1 MAKNLVCLSLV
12 NCPSL
17 TEVPSSLQYLD
28 KLEEL
33 DLDLSY
39 NLTSFPMLDSKV
51 LRKLAIRR
59 CLDMTTCP
67 TISQNMKSLHLAE
80 TSIKE
85 VPQSVA
91 SELESLYLNDC
102 PEVTKFPDYL
112 EDIEELYLNGTPIKA
127 LPELPPS
134 LTTLTTHDCPSL
146 ETVTSTINIAWLWH
160 RLDFRNCFK
169 LDQKPLVAAMHL
181 KIQSGEEIKGF
192 DETIRMV
199 LPGSEIP
206 EWFGDKGIGS
216 SLTIQLPSNCHQ
228 LKGIAFCL
236 VFPPPLPYH
245 EMPYEFDDHPE
256 VRVNVVCHVKSKNGE
271 HDGDDEVVLNS
282 LKTCDS
288 DHMILHY
295 VLRLVNNLSKYSGN
309 EVTFKFYHAVSPWGR
324 RVDHEIRRPV
334 ELKSCGV
341 YLHFDENLPA
351 DKSSEEN

>member
-1 MAKNLVCLSLV
+1 
-12 NCPSL
+12 
-17 TEVPSSLQYLD
+17 
-28 KLEEL
+28 
-33 DLDLSY
+33 
-39 NLTSFPMLDSKV
+39 
-51 LRKLAIRR
+51 
-59 CLDMTTCP
+59 
-67 TISQNMKSLHLAE
+67 MKSLHLAE

-112 EDIEELYLNGTPIKA
+112 EDIEELYLSRTAIK
-127 LPELPPS
+127 E
-134 LTTLTTHDCPSL
+134 
-146 ETVTSTINIAWLWH
+146 
-160 RLDFRNCFK
+160 
-169 LDQKPLVAAMHL
+169 KPLVAAMHL

-256 VRVNVVCHVKSKNGE
+256 VRVNVVCHVKSK
-271 HDGDDEVVLNS
+271 
-282 LKTCDS
+282 K
-288 DHMILHY
+288 
-295 VLRLVNNLSKYSGN
+295 R
-309 EVTFKFYHAVSPWGR
+309 
-324 RVDHEIRRPV
+324 
-334 ELKSCGV
+334 
-341 YLHFDENLPA
+341 
-351 DKSSEEN
+351 